1 MSAPGSPPP
10 TGFPGPSG
18 AFGAGPDD
26 DATIIKPI
34 RTGAPA
40 APPGG
45 AVPPTVAALPANWA
59 TTALPPAGDD
69 EVTVIKP
76 RPAAPPPMT
85 DTSGHLPVG
94 TWLAEF
100 EITQLVAEGGFGVVY
115 MAKDH
120 ALGRVVALKEYIPSS
135 LAARPQGPGT
145 MQVAVKSER
154 YRETFEAGLK
164 SFVNEARLLASFDHP
179 SLIKVYR
186 FWEANGT
193 AYMVMPFCKGVTLL
207 QLLRQRGE
215 FPSEAWL
222 LQLMAPVTE
231 ALAVIHAEQCYHRDI
246 APDNII
252 LLEGSG
258 RPMLLDFG
266 AARRVIGDMTQALTV
281 ILKPGYAPVEQYA
294 EVPGMKQG
302 PWTDIYALAAVLHF
316 AITAKTPPPS
326 VARMLNDTY
335 EPLVHVAAGRYSE
348 RFLAAIDAAL
358 AVRPEQRPQT
368 IAEFR
373 DALGLGGVVAAAG
386 LDLNQLGATAPA
398 AGWASGATRGAGA
411 GTTMA
416 PRGTGSLAPTPPPAG
431 GASKLPLLAG
441 GGVLAAAAVGAGL
454 WWAMKPAPTAAP
466 SAAPPAVAQAPA
478 PAPAPA
484 PVALPTPAPPPPA
497 APPVAAAPEPF
508 DPVREF
514 EKVVNAATPGWSVTG
529 STTKP
534 EYRIRSDNLGLRVTS
549 SRDGFL
555 TVIAYASDGNI
566 IRLVPSAAVPG
577 VGRVKA
583 GETMQL
589 PPKGHELTLTG
600 PEGVDTFLV
609 MVSAVPRD
617 MSDARFRTR
626 EQMLML
632 TRAEAEAASKQVS
645 GPLPALAGKAQ
656 CPAGGA
662 PCDAGFGATVFS
674 SRQVR

>member
-1 MSAPGSPPP
+1 MSAS
-10 TGFPGPSG
+10 GFPPS
-18 AFGAGPDD
+18 GPDD
-26 DATIIKPI
+26 DATVIKPI

-40 APPGG
+40 PQ
-45 AVPPTVAALPANWA
+45 ALP
-59 TTALPPAGDD
+59 TTGAWPPPSAPTIPTGFNPGIGGDD

-76 RPAAPPPMT
+76 RPAPAPAPAAQE
-85 DTSGHLPVG
+85 TSGHLPVG

-120 ALGRVVALKEYIPSS
+120 ALGRTVALKEYIPGS
-135 LAARPQGPGT
+135 LATRPQGAGT
-145 MQVAVKSER
+145 MQVSVKSER

-164 SFVNEARLLASFDHP
+164 SFVNEARLLAQFDHP

-193 AYMVMPFCKGVTLL
+193 AYMVMPFCKGITLL

-215 FPSEAWL
+215 FPNEAWL
-222 LQLMAPVTE
+222 MQLMAPVTE

-316 AITAKTPPPS
+316 AITARTPPPS

-335 EPLVHVAAGRYSE
+335 EPLVQAAAGRYSP

-373 DALGLGGVVAAAG
+373 DALGLGSFVAAPG
-386 LDLNQLGATAPA
+386 LDLNQLGGGGAASGPGASGTTTMPGRRNAAPA
-398 AGWASGATRGAGA
+398 SASG
-411 GTTMA
+411 
-416 PRGTGSLAPTPPPAG
+416 
-431 GASKLPLLAG
+431 SKLPLAIG
-441 GGVLAAAAVGAGL
+441 GGVLTLGLLGTGL
-454 WWAMKPAPTAAP
+454 WMALKPPSTAPAP
-466 SAAPPAVAQAPA
+466 PPVATAPA

-484 PVALPTPAPPPPA
+484 PASATPVAAPTPAPVPAPVAA
-497 APPVAAAPEPF
+497 APAAPEPF

-514 EKVVNAATPGWSVTG
+514 EKVVNAATPGWAVEGATS
-529 STTKP
+529 KP
-534 EYRIRSDNLGLRVTS
+534 EFRIGRDKLGLTVTS
-549 SRDGFL
+549 NRDGWL
-555 TVIAYASDGNI
+555 TLIAYASDGNI
-566 IRLVPSAAVPG
+566 IRLVPSDYLRGA
-577 VGRVKA
+577 GRVKA
-583 GETMQL
+583 GETLRL
-589 PPKGHELTLTG
+589 PPSGAELNLTG
-600 PEGVDTFLV
+600 PEGTDTFV
-609 MVSAVPRD
+609 AIVSALPRD
-617 MSDARFRTR
+617 LSSARFRMR
-626 EQMLML
+626 EGMPML
-632 TRAEAEAASKQVS
+632 TKAEAETAAQAGS
-645 GPLPALAGKAQ
+645 GTLPALAGKAQ

-662 PCDAGFGATVFS
+662 PCDESFGATVFS